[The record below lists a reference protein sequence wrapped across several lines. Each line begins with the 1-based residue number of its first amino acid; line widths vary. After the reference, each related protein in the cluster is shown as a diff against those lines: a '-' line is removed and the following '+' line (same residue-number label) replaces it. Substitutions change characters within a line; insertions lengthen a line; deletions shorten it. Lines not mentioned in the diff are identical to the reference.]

1 MLSIYKGFKP
11 VISVI
16 MATYNRAKYLNRSID
31 SLLFQSFKDWELLV
45 VDDGSIDNTFEIINN
60 YIDKYENVR
69 YLKHKR
75 RKLAL
80 ARNTGIEASV
90 GEYITFLD
98 SDDEYDRNHLKLRMN
113 FMQGR
118 PDVDLIHG
126 GIQIIGDPYVADKN
140 NPGEKIHLEQ
150 CIIGGTFLGRRKVF
164 IESEGFSSID
174 YSEDS
179 EFLDRAKEKFVVQK
193 VGYPTYIYHRD
204 AEDSIT
210 NQKLNNNQ
218 N

>member
-1 MLSIYKGFKP
+1 MLNIYKSFKP
-11 VISVI
+11 VISVV
-16 MATYNRAKYLNRSID
+16 MASYNRAKYLKRSIE
-31 SLLFQSFKDWELLV
+31 SLLLQTFKEWELLV
-45 VDDGSIDNTFEIINN
+45 VDDGSKDNTFEIINE
-60 YIDKYENVR
+60 YLENNENIR
-69 YLKHKR
+69 YLKHKN

-80 ARNTGIEASV
+80 TRNAGIEASV

-98 SDDEYDRNHLKLRMN
+98 SDDEYDKNHLKLRMN
-113 FMQGR
+113 FMLGR

-150 CIIGGTFLGRRKVF
+150 CVIGGTFFGRKKVF
-164 IESEGFSSID
+164 FESDGFSSID

-179 EFLDRAKEKFVVQK
+179 EFLDRAKEKFIVQK

-204 AEDSIT
+204 TEDSIT
-210 NQKLNNNQ
+210 NLKVI
-218 N
+218 